1 MNKVLEALLVI
12 YNSQDI
18 MGGYDDFWKAF
29 RVIEKAIK
37 VLEIIKKKRVD
48 ITTLFDCRDAQE
60 YNRWVG
66 VRSHYSYRP
75 FEITQEEFEIL
86 KEVLL

>member
-18 MGGYDDFWKAF
+18 MGGCDDFWKAF

-37 VLEIIKKKRVD
+37 ALEIIKEKQVD
-48 ITTLFDCRDAQE
+48 IIWCGGLPPTLQNTYA
-60 YNRWVG
+60 
-66 VRSHYSYRP
+66 
-75 FEITQEEFEIL
+75 ITQEEIDIL
-86 KEVLL
+86 KEVLT